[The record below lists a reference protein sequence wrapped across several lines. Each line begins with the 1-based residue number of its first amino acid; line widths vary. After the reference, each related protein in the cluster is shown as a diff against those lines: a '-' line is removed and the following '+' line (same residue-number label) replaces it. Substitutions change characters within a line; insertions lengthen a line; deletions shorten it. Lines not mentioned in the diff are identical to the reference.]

1 MQMIARIVGIVV
13 IALAVATGPVLAA
26 GGGGGGSSGGS
37 GGGGG
42 DGGSKSWSDDPN
54 YNQAKALINQG
65 KYAEAIP
72 LLQKA
77 VEAKPQSADAF
88 NYLGY
93 SHRKIGDLEAALK
106 FYQRALELQPRH
118 LGANEYLGELY
129 LEMGELAKAEE
140 RLAVLDDACFFGCE
154 AYSELKEAIKDYKN
168 RQGAS

>member
-26 GGGGGGSSGGS
+26 GGGGGGGSS

-42 DGGSKSWSDDPN
+42 DGGGSKSWSDDPN

-77 VEAKPQSADAF
+77 VEAKPQSADAL

-93 SHRKIGDLEAALK
+93 SHRKIGEFETAIK
-106 FYQRALELQPRH
+106 YYQRALELQPKH
-118 LGANEYLGELY
+118 LCANEYLGELY